1 VIGRRYSGASPLSRR
16 LKCLTAYAVKKLPLF
31 ITAFVLFSLVAFGK
45 TYEIAEHDALTE
57 IEERAN
63 GYLINSDNET
73 KQAVERFKAD
83 SGYPLSKAP
92 DNYSYMVDI
101 TYTLDKDI
109 AEVDIKG
116 AVKRIFYAKG
126 YTFNPLEYLKVL
138 HPTYIVYNHCD
149 KAEREY
155 VTEYLKT
162 RRAILLSSGCPISSL
177 NPIGNHSVYPLP
189 TDMAKLYK
197 LRHTVSVI
205 SPNMT
210 ERRLQVHVIK
220 VD

>member
-1 VIGRRYSGASPLSRR
+1 MVECKGRVSPLSRR
-16 LKCLTAYAVKKLPLF
+16 LKF
-31 ITAFVLFSLVAFGK
+31 IIAAFIIPFLAFGK
-45 TYEIAEHDALTE
+45 TYPIAEPDALTE
-57 IEERAN
+57 FEERAK
-63 GYLINSDNET
+63 GYLVNSDNET
-73 KQAVERFKAD
+73 KQAVERFKAN

-101 TYTLDKDI
+101 TYTLDRDI

-116 AVKRIFYAKG
+116 AVKRIFYTKG
-126 YTFNPLEYLKVL
+126 YSFNPLDYLKVL

-155 VTEYLKT
+155 AAEYLKT

-189 TDMAKLYK
+189 TDMANLYK
-197 LRHTVSVI
+197 LKHTLSII